1 MAIKKTPDKAT
12 PEKKVQEKKIHE
24 KKPTIKKAPTKAPQV
39 KKIPKKNKVKLLIG
53 IINKE
58 DENRFAE
65 IVNECATAVH
75 FSGIGY
81 GTARGNYMNYFGFNE
96 IEKRITMSLIPEGA
110 EHNILSAIGHGLKLY
125 LVGRGIAFTV
135 PLSGISSI
143 LNDAILSGVDKPD
156 KPTAHRAP
164 ISKKKETHSM
174 HELVIAVVNT
184 KYTDTAIDAA
194 RAAGATGATV
204 FHTKSVGNERAE
216 QSIGT
221 TLSRETD
228 SIYFLTTLEYK
239 TKIMEAVRDSV
250 GLKTE
255 GGAII
260 YSLPVDDL
268 VGVGRFEDYVDG
280 EEE

>member
-1 MAIKKTPDKAT
+1 MARRPA
-12 PEKKVQEKKIHE
+12 QEN
-24 KKPTIKKAPTKAPQV
+24 
-39 KKIPKKNKVKLLIG
+39 NKVKLLIA

-58 DENRFAE
+58 DETRLTDTIND
-65 IVNECATAVH
+65 CATAVH
-75 FSGIGY
+75 FSGVGH
-81 GTARGNYMNYFGFNE
+81 GTARNAYMNYFGLGE
-96 IEKRITMSLIPEGA
+96 VEKRLTMSLIPAPA
-110 EHNILSAIGHGLKLY
+110 EHNILTAIGHELKLY

-143 LNDAILSGVDKPD
+143 INGAILSGGDKSD
-156 KPTAHRAP
+156 RPTARRAP
-164 ISKKKETHSM
+164 ISKKKKEKEIM

-184 KYTDTAIDAA
+184 KYTDIAIEAA

-204 FHTKSVGNERAE
+204 FHTKSTNNDRAE

-221 TLSRETD
+221 TLSHETD
-228 SIYFLTTLEYK
+228 SVFFLTTLEYK
-239 TKIMEAVRDSV
+239 TRIMEAVRDAA

-260 YSLPVDDL
+260 FSLPVDDL

-280 EEE
+280 EENRP